1 MPLVPSQ
8 YEPLCSGYQRLKIS
22 TPSLR
27 FEGVPIFMSRSA
39 LSRLLTP
46 IVVVIGL
53 AVLGLTMGPRAL
65 AEQDKNGSSAA
76 NDQAQGS
83 QTKVDQTEDQSGDPL
98 KRPIG
103 EKRRKE
109 NAKSFKHELSDSDK
123 KWLNEDVRW
132 IISDEERKAF
142 MQLSN
147 EEEREKFIEAF
158 WDRRNPNPDSED
170 NEFKDEHY
178 RRIEYANEHFPA
190 GKAGWQT
197 DRGRIY
203 IVYGPPDEIE
213 SHPSGGS
220 YERPME
226 EGGGETSTFPF
237 EQWRY
242 RYIEGIGQEV
252 IIEFVDTCMCG
263 EYHMTMDRSEKDAL
277 LMTPNAGLTMWEQMG
292 MSNKSQRFNGN
303 GLERLGL
310 GPDSAGL
317 QAKQF
322 DRLEQFAKLQQ
333 APKVK
338 FTDLEEAVNS
348 KVILNPMPFDVHVD
362 FVKVTSDT
370 ALVPITIQMKNRD
383 ITFVNKDG
391 VQRGTANIFARLTT
405 LTGKIV
411 QTFEDTVQ
419 VDVPPELLPRT
430 AENSE
435 VYYKAVPLRPG
446 RYKLNVAV
454 KDVNGD
460 RKGVWSRSI
469 IVPEYSDDKLSN
481 SSLIVAD
488 QMEPVPTKA
497 IGSGNFVIGTMK
509 VRPRVAPAD
518 GKPAVFKRDRDA
530 KLNFWMQVYNLGMDE
545 KTHKPSA
552 TIEYDVTNVATNKSI
567 VQQVESTDTMGNVGD
582 QLTLQ
587 KSIASA
593 NLQPGI
599 YRIQIKIN
607 DKISKQTVDPSAVFA
622 VE

>member
-1 MPLVPSQ
+1 MFRVVS
-8 YEPLCSGYQRLKIS
+8 YH
-22 TPSLR
+22 SLY
-27 FEGVPIFMSRSA
+27 RS
-39 LSRLLTP
+39 LLF
-46 IVVVIGL
+46 L
-53 AVLGLTMGPRAL
+53 AL
-65 AEQDKNGSSAA
+65 AFMAAAAVAQDQPKDEPQDARSTDKASSQKDKSAA
-76 NDQAQGS
+76 KQAPDA
-83 QTKVDQTEDQSGDPL
+83 VDPL
-98 KRPIG
+98 KRPAD
-103 EKRRKE
+103 EKTRKK
-109 NAKSFKHELSDSDK
+109 NSRALKQELSKPYK
-123 KWLNEDVRW
+123 KWLDEDVAY
-132 IISDEERKAF
+132 IITDEERAAF
-142 MQLSN
+142 KQLSN
-147 EEEREKFIEAF
+147 DEERDNFIEAF
-158 WDRRNPNPDSED
+158 WQRRDPTPDTEE
-170 NEFKDEHY
+170 NEFKEEHY
-178 RRIEYANEHFPA
+178 QRIAYANEHFAA
-190 GKAGWQT
+190 GVPGWKT

-203 IVYGPPDEIE
+203 IVFGKPDEIE
-213 SHPSGGS
+213 SHPSGGT

-237 EQWRY
+237 EDWRY

-277 LMTPNAGLTMWEQMG
+277 LMTPNAGLTLWEQMG
-292 MSNKSQRFNGN
+292 LSNKAQRFNGN

-310 GPDSAGL
+310 GPDSANL
-317 QAKQF
+317 QAKEF

-370 ALVPITIQMKNRD
+370 ALVPITVQMKNRD
-383 ITFVNKDG
+383 LTFVNKDG

-430 AENSE
+430 AENSS

-469 IVPEYSDDKLSN
+469 IVPEYSDDKLAN

-497 IGSGNFVIGTMK
+497 IGTGNFVIGTMK

-518 GKPAVFKRDRDA
+518 GKPAVFKRDQDP
-530 KLNFWMQVYNLGMDE
+530 KLNFWMQVYNLGVDE

-552 TIEYDVTNVATNKSI
+552 TIEYDITNIATNKPV
-567 VQQVESTDTMGNVGD
+567 VQKVETTDTMGNVGD

-593 NLQPGI
+593 NLQPGV
-599 YRIQIKIN
+599 YKIQIKVN
-607 DKISKQTVDPSAVFA
+607 DKISKQTVDPSATFA